1 MGSVSYGALLDGGAG
16 DDGMGFC
23 YFVTIISQNVFII
36 IIIIIIIDFK
46 TIFPIISQSDGVA
59 FSCILL
65 AFYLLYLNLSLEQ
78 LIKISTGQWFIL
90 SGQRRER
97 KNVSCFSLQIR
108 II

>member
-23 YFVTIISQNVFII
+23 YFVTIISQNICII
-36 IIIIIIIDFK
+36 IIIIEFK
-46 TIFPIISQSDGVA
+46 TIFPIICQSDGVA

-90 SGQRRER
+90 SGHKREGEIGER
-97 KNVSCFSLQIR
+97 EKCDMFEFAN
-108 II
+108 